1 MPTQNETRAQQG
13 GAQGAAA
20 PTNASAGD
28 KPAEKPAPDPRDA
41 RIAALERQ
49 LAEATAAKAKAE
61 QDHEQ
66 TLEEVERERQAR
78 ERYLADGVA
87 ELRGAQGAPG
97 VVRLSG
103 RSGPVRR
110 FVAKSTL
117 VLALDGDRTKVGEG
131 EEFEATD
138 DELAGLT
145 AGVHFERL

>member
-1 MPTQNETRAQQG
+1 MADEKKSDAPKG
-13 GAQGAAA
+13 GAQGAVA
-20 PTNASAGD
+20 PNHPPAGD
-28 KPAEKPAPDPRDA
+28 KPTADPRDA
-41 RIAALERQ
+41 ELAALRKQ
-49 LAEATAAKAKAE
+49 LAEANAAKERAE
-61 QDHEQ
+61 KEHEA
-66 TLEEVERERQAR
+66 TFEEVERERQAR

-131 EEFEATD
+131 EEFEATA

-145 AGVHFERL
+145 PGVHFDRA